1 MILDAEWT
9 MTLRH
14 LTLELFRTAQE
25 HGLCG
30 RDRVEQKNSYGD
42 DGEELQLFGERMDR
56 WFVLAFCA
64 SRPASLDMTIII
76 GLAPAEDFE
85 SIAVNYNFRRAS
97 TKACLPLCRT
107 AN

>member
-1 MILDAEWT
+1 LILDAEWT

-30 RDRVEQKNSYGD
+30 HDRVEQKTSYGD

-56 WFVLAFCA
+56 WFCPRILRKSA
-64 SRPASLDMTIII
+64 RII
-76 GLAPAEDFE
+76 GHDDHHRAGAD
-85 SIAVNYNFRRAS
+85 RRF
-97 TKACLPLCRT
+97 
-107 AN
+107 